1 MTPPAPA
8 GLTRNAWPSRFV
20 PGRCRITDVA
30 TESTDEEL
38 VHRTLAGEQNAFA
51 GLVRRHRRAALARA
65 LAILG
70 DPADADD
77 IAQEAFVQAYEQL
90 ATCRHPD
97 RFAAWLLTIVHRRSL
112 NRLRTIKRRRLVPL
126 DDTLPTQHGDSALRT
141 LERADLRAQ
150 LLAALARLA
159 PIQREIVLLADVEHW
174 PHDRIAQA
182 TGISVLMSRR
192 HLSDARRRLRA
203 LLAGI

>member
-1 MTPPAPA
+1 
-8 GLTRNAWPSRFV
+8 
-20 PGRCRITDVA
+20 VA
-30 TESTDEEL
+30 TEQSDEDL

-51 GLVRRHRRAALARA
+51 DLVRRYRRAALARA

-70 DPADADD
+70 DPAEADD
-77 IAQEAFVQAYEQL
+77 IAQEAFVHAYEQL
-90 ATCRHPD
+90 ATCRQPA

-112 NRLRTIKRRRLVPL
+112 NRLRTIRRRRLVPL
-126 DDTLPTQHGDSALRT
+126 DDTVPADRADAPGHD
-141 LERADLRAQ
+141 LERADLRTR

-174 PHDRIAQA
+174 PHDRIAAA

-203 LLAGI
+203 LLSPTND